1 MESIG
6 ALSKKL
12 SDYLDPKKVKQ
23 VNKAYNFACE
33 AHSGQFRSS
42 GDPYVTHPIA
52 VASILSSFRMDEDSL
67 SAAMLHD
74 VIEDT
79 GIPKSVIEENFNKEV
94 AELVDGVSKLDK
106 LSISSRNEAE
116 AENLQKMVLAMS
128 KDIRVIVVKLADRLH
143 NMRTLL
149 YLSREKQLK
158 IAKETLEIYAPIAHR
173 IGMNNVYR
181 ELEDLA
187 FKVIYPTRYERL
199 TAAVKK
205 NRGGQKRTLNRIQK
219 ELSKKLL
226 DQGIPALVEG
236 REKHVY
242 SIYRKMKQRQRSFEE
257 IMDVY
262 AIKIIVDTP
271 ENCYRTIGHIHS
283 LYKPVEGRFKDYI
296 AIPKSNGYQ
305 SLHTGVVGLKGF
317 PVEVQIKTQEMND
330 MAENGIA
337 SHWLYKSG
345 NQSDTSPQIRARRWV
360 AGLLE
365 MRDNYESTEEFIES
379 VKTDIFPDEIY
390 VFTPQ
395 GKIIEMSGGSTAIDF
410 AYAVHTDIGHH
421 CRACRINRRL
431 APLSVPL
438 ESGQTVEIL
447 TEKVP
452 QTSPAWL
459 NFAVTPRARN
469 SIRHYLSNLKTS
481 EARKFG
487 KKLLDQSLAN
497 MGIKLRDIE
506 KTDLRK
512 VLNNIGV
519 RSLNRLLEEIGLGL
533 RVGNI
538 VAQQITGF
546 LKGNHKV
553 EEKDMVPLEIT
564 GSEGLIVNYA
574 VCCKPIPGDSVI
586 GHFTAERGLVV
597 HQERCK
603 NILSVREDPQQCFP
617 VNWGEPSGRSFNA
630 QIKVVGR
637 DEPGLLA
644 NLASVITS
652 QETNIASIQTTEIN
666 TGMHEF
672 VLDLEVSDRLHLSKI
687 LRKIRTLN
695 NIVSVSR
702 IHDWEM
708 RQATACLLYTS
719 PSPRD

>member
-23 VNKAYNFACE
+23 VNKAYDFACE
-33 AHSGQFRSS
+33 AHSGQYRSS

-52 VASILSSFRMDEDSL
+52 VASILGNFRMDEDSL

-74 VIEDT
+74 VMEDS
-79 GIPKSVIEENFNKEV
+79 GIPKSVIEKKFNKQV
-94 AELVDGVSKLDK
+94 ADLVDGVSKLNT
-106 LSISSRNEAE
+106 LSISSKTESQ

-149 YLSREKQLK
+149 YLDRDKQLR

-173 IGMNNVYR
+173 IGMNNLYR

-187 FKVIYPTRYERL
+187 FKTIYPTRYERL

-205 NRGGQKRTLNRIQK
+205 NRGGQKRILKKIQK
-219 ELSKKLL
+219 EMSDRLL
-226 DQGIPALVEG
+226 NEGIASLVEG
-236 REKHVY
+236 REKHIY
-242 SIYRKMKQRQRSFEE
+242 SIYRKMKERQRSFEE

-262 AIKIIVDTP
+262 AIKIIVDNA
-271 ENCYRTIGHIHS
+271 ENCYRTLGHIHN
-283 LYKPVEGRFKDYI
+283 LYKPVRGRFKDYI

-305 SLHTGVVGLKGF
+305 SIHTGVIALQGI
-317 PVEVQIKTQEMND
+317 PVEIQIKTQEMND

-345 NQSDTSPQIRARRWV
+345 DKSDTSPQIKARRWV

-365 MRDNYESTEEFIES
+365 MRENFETTEEFIDS

-395 GKIIEMSGGSTAIDF
+395 GEVIEMSGGSTAIDF

-421 CRACRINRRL
+421 CKACRINKKL
-431 APLSVPL
+431 APLSAPL
-438 ESGQTVEIL
+438 ESGQTIEIL
-447 TEKVP
+447 RDKIP

-459 NFAVTPRARN
+459 NFATTPKARH
-469 SIRHYLSNLKTS
+469 SIRNYLGNLKSS

-487 KKLLDQSLAN
+487 KRLLEQSLEN
-497 MGIKLRDIE
+497 LNIKLKNID
-506 KTDLRK
+506 KDKLRGA
-512 VLNNIGV
+512 LDSIGG
-519 RSLNRLLEEIGLGL
+519 RSLNRILKEIGLGI
-533 RVGNI
+533 RVANI
-538 VAQQITGF
+538 VAQQIAGF
-546 LKGNHKV
+546 VNLDK
-553 EEKDMVPLEIT
+553 EFDSDTTTVPLEIT
-564 GSEGLIVNYA
+564 GSEGLVVNYA
-574 VCCKPIPGDSVI
+574 RCCKPIPGDSVM
-586 GHFTAERGLVV
+586 GHFSAERGLVV
-597 HQERCK
+597 HQDRCK
-603 NILSVREDPQQCFP
+603 NILSFRKNPEQCFP
-617 VNWGEPSGRSFNA
+617 VNWGESSGKFFTA
-630 QIKVVGR
+630 QIKIVAN

-644 NLASVITS
+644 NLASSITES
-652 QETNIASIQTTEIN
+652 KTNISSIQTTDLN
-666 TGMHEF
+666 SGLHEF

-687 LRKIRTLN
+687 IKRIKSLKSV
-695 NIVSVSR
+695 VSVTR
-702 IHDWEM
+702 IHDQEQ
-708 RQATACLLYTS
+708 RQAKVLH
-719 PSPRD
+719 

>member
-12 SDYLDPKKVKQ
+12 SDYLDPKKVQQ
-23 VNKAYNFACE
+23 VNKAYIFACE

-79 GIPKSVIEENFNKEV
+79 GVPKSIIEKKFNKEV

-106 LSISSRNEAE
+106 LSIASRTEAQ

-149 YLSREKQLK
+149 YLNRDKQLK

-187 FKVIYPTRYERL
+187 FKIIYPTRYERL

-205 NRGGQKRTLNRIQK
+205 NRGGQKRTLNKIQK
-219 ELSKKLL
+219 ELSNKLL
-226 DQGIPALVEG
+226 DQGIPSLVEG
-236 REKHVY
+236 REKHIY
-242 SIYRKMKQRQRSFEE
+242 SIYRKMKKRHRSFEE

-271 ENCYRTIGHIHS
+271 ENCYRTLGHIHS

-345 NQSDTSPQIRARRWV
+345 NKSDTSPQIKARRWI

-410 AYAVHTDIGHH
+410 AYAVHTDVGHH
-421 CRACRINRRL
+421 CRACRINKRL

-459 NFAVTPRARN
+459 NFAITPRARN

-497 MGIKLRDIE
+497 MNIKLRDIE
-506 KTDLRK
+506 KDELRN
-512 VLNNIGV
+512 VLNKIGV

-538 VAQQITGF
+538 VAQQIIGF
-546 LKGNHKV
+546 LKDKHEV
-553 EEKDMVPLEIT
+553 KDNEIVPLEIT

-586 GHFTAERGLVV
+586 GHFTAEKGLVV

-617 VNWGEPSGRSFNA
+617 VNWGESAGRFFRV
-630 QIKVVGR
+630 QIKVIAR

-644 NLASVITS
+644 NLAAAITS
-652 QETNIASIQTTEIN
+652 QETNIASIQTMETN

-672 VLDLEVSDRLHLSKI
+672 ILDLEVSDRLHLSKI
-687 LRKIRTLN
+687 LRKTRTLN
-695 NIVSVSR
+695 NIVSVNR

-708 RQATACLLYTS
+708 RQATAMH
-719 PSPRD
+719 

>member
-79 GIPKSVIEENFNKEV
+79 GIPKSVIEKNFNKEV

-106 LSISSRNEAE
+106 LSISSRNEEE

-187 FKVIYPTRYERL
+187 FKVIYPTRHERL

-236 REKHVY
+236 REKHIY

-271 ENCYRTIGHIHS
+271 ENCYKTLGHIHS

-345 NQSDTSPQIRARRWV
+345 DKSDTSPQIKARRWV

-365 MRDNYESTEEFIES
+365 MRENYETTEEFIDS

-390 VFTPQ
+390 VFTPR
-395 GKIIEMSGGSTAIDF
+395 GEVIEMSGGSTAIDF

-421 CRACRINRRL
+421 CKACRINKKL
-431 APLSVPL
+431 APLSAPL
-438 ESGQTVEIL
+438 ESGQTIEIL
-447 TEKVP
+447 RDKIP

-459 NFAVTPRARN
+459 NFATTSKARQ
-469 SIRHYLSNLKTS
+469 SIRNYLGNLKSS

-487 KKLLDQSLAN
+487 KKLLELSLDN
-497 MGIKLRDIE
+497 LDIKLKNID
-506 KTDLRK
+506 KDKLRGA
-512 VLNNIGV
+512 LDSIGG
-519 RSLNRLLEEIGLGL
+519 RSLNRILKEIGLGL
-533 RVGNI
+533 RVANI
-538 VAQQITGF
+538 VAQQIAGF
-546 LKGNHKV
+546 VNQDN
-553 EEKDMVPLEIT
+553 EFESDSTVPLEIT
-564 GSEGLIVNYA
+564 GSEGLVVNYA
-574 VCCKPIPGDSVI
+574 RCCKPIPGDSVM
-586 GHFTAERGLVV
+586 GHFSAERGLVV
-597 HQERCK
+597 HQDRCK
-603 NILSVREDPQQCFP
+603 NILSFRKNPEQCFP
-617 VNWGEPSGRSFNA
+617 VNWGESAGKFFTA
-630 QIKVVGR
+630 QIKILAN

-644 NLASVITS
+644 NLASSIT
-652 QETNIASIQTTEIN
+652 ETKTNISSIQTTDLN
-666 TGMHEF
+666 SGLHEF

-687 LRKIRTLN
+687 IKRLKTLK
-695 NIVSVSR
+695 SVASVAR
-702 IHDWEM
+702 IHDQEQ
-708 RQATACLLYTS
+708 RQAKVLH
-719 PSPRD
+719 

>member
-12 SDYLDPKKVKQ
+12 SDYLDPKKVQQ

-79 GIPKSVIEENFNKEV
+79 GVPKSIIEKKFNKEV

-106 LSISSRNEAE
+106 LSIASRTEAQ

-149 YLSREKQLK
+149 YLNRDKQLK

-187 FKVIYPTRYERL
+187 FKIIYPTRYERL

-205 NRGGQKRTLNRIQK
+205 NRGGQKRTLNKIQK

-226 DQGIPALVEG
+226 DQGIPSLVEG
-236 REKHVY
+236 REKHIY
-242 SIYRKMKQRQRSFEE
+242 SIYRKMKKRHRSFEE

-271 ENCYRTIGHIHS
+271 ENCYRTLGHIHS

-345 NQSDTSPQIRARRWV
+345 NKSDTSPQIKARRWI

-410 AYAVHTDIGHH
+410 AYAVHTDVGHH
-421 CRACRINRRL
+421 CRACRINKRL

-459 NFAVTPRARN
+459 NFAITPRARN

-497 MGIKLRDIE
+497 MNIKLRDIE
-506 KTDLRK
+506 KDELRN
-512 VLNNIGV
+512 VLNKIGV

-538 VAQQITGF
+538 VAQQIIGF
-546 LKGNHKV
+546 LKDKHEV
-553 EEKDMVPLEIT
+553 KDNEIVPLEIT

-586 GHFTAERGLVV
+586 GHFTAEKGLVV

-617 VNWGEPSGRSFNA
+617 VNWGESTGRFFRV
-630 QIKVVGR
+630 QIKVIAR

-644 NLASVITS
+644 NLAAAITS
-652 QETNIASIQTTEIN
+652 QETNIASIQTMETN

-672 VLDLEVSDRLHLSKI
+672 ILDLEVSDRLHLSKI
-687 LRKIRTLN
+687 LRKTRTLN
-695 NIVSVSR
+695 NIVSVNR

-708 RQATACLLYTS
+708 RQATAMH
-719 PSPRD
+719 

>member
-23 VNKAYNFACE
+23 VNQAYNFACE
-33 AHSGQFRSS
+33 AHSGQYRSS

-79 GIPKSVIEENFNKEV
+79 GIPKSVIEKKFNKEV
-94 AELVDGVSKLDK
+94 ANLVDGVSKLDK
-106 LSISSRNEAE
+106 LSISSRTEAE

-149 YLSREKQLK
+149 YLNREKQLK
-158 IAKETLEIYAPIAHR
+158 IARETLEIYAPIAHR

-199 TAAVKK
+199 KAAVKK
-205 NRGGQKRTLNRIQK
+205 NRGGQKRTLNKIQK
-219 ELSKKLL
+219 ELNKKLL
-226 DQGIPALVEG
+226 DQGIPAFVEG
-236 REKHVY
+236 REKHIY
-242 SIYRKMKQRQRSFEE
+242 SIYRKMKKRQRSFEE

-271 ENCYRTIGHIHS
+271 ENCYRTLGHIHN

-317 PVEVQIKTQEMND
+317 PIEVQIKTQEMND

-345 NQSDTSPQIRARRWV
+345 NQSDTSPQIRARKWV

-365 MRDNYESTEEFIES
+365 MRENFDSTEEFIES

-395 GKIIEMSGGSTAIDF
+395 GKIIEMSGGSTPIDF

-421 CRACRINRRL
+421 CKACRINRRL

-438 ESGQTVEIL
+438 ESGQTIEIL
-447 TEKVP
+447 TDKVP

-459 NFAVTPRARN
+459 NFATTPRARN

-487 KKLLDQSLAN
+487 KKLLEQSLAN
-497 MGIKLRDIE
+497 MDIKLRDID
-506 KTDLRK
+506 KKDLRK

-538 VAQQITGF
+538 VAQQIIGF
-546 LKGNHKV
+546 LKETSNQKAS
-553 EEKDMVPLEIT
+553 EIVPLEIT

-603 NILSVREDPQQCFP
+603 NILSVREDRQQCFP
-617 VNWGEPSGRSFNA
+617 INWGEPAGRLFNA
-630 QIKVVGR
+630 QIKVVGK

-652 QETNIASIQTTEIN
+652 QETKIASIQPTEIN

-672 VLDLEVSDRLHLSKI
+672 VLDLEVIDRLHLSKI
-687 LRKIRTLN
+687 LRKIRSLS

-708 RQATACLLYTS
+708 RQAQALH
-719 PSPRD
+719 

>member
-1 MESIG
+1 MESIA

-12 SDYLDPKKVKQ
+12 EDYLNPAEVKQ
-23 VNKAYNFACE
+23 VNKAYDFACE
-33 AHSGQFRSS
+33 AHSGQYRSS
-42 GDPYVTHPIA
+42 GDPYVSHPVA
-52 VASILSSFRMDEDSL
+52 VASILSTLRMDEDSL

-74 VIEDT
+74 VMEDT
-79 GIPKSVIEENFNKEV
+79 GIPKTVIEKKFNKNV
-94 AELVDGVSKLDK
+94 ANLVDGVSKLDK
-106 LSISSRNEAE
+106 LSIVKGTETE

-143 NMRTLL
+143 NMRTLM
-149 YLSREKQLK
+149 YVDREKQLR

-173 IGMNNVYR
+173 IGMNSLYR

-187 FKVIYPTRYERL
+187 FKTVYPTRYERL
-199 TAAVKK
+199 KAAVKK
-205 NRGGQKRTLNRIQK
+205 NRGGQKRVLNKIQK
-219 ELSKKLL
+219 DISSRLL
-226 DQGIPALVEG
+226 KGGIAAIVEG
-236 REKHVY
+236 REKHIY
-242 SIYRKMKQRQRSFEE
+242 SIYRKMKERRRSFEE

-262 AIKIIVDTP
+262 AIKIVVDSA
-271 ENCYRTIGHIHS
+271 ENCYRSLGHIHS

-305 SLHTGVVGLKGF
+305 SIHTGVIGLKGI
-317 PVEVQIKTQEMND
+317 PVEIQIKTQEMND

-345 NQSDTSPQIRARRWV
+345 DRSDSSPQIKARRWV

-365 MRDNYESTEEFIES
+365 MRESYETTEEFIES

-395 GKIIEMSGGSTAIDF
+395 GEIIEMSAGSTAIDF

-421 CRACRINRRL
+421 CRACRINKKL

-447 TEKVP
+447 REKVP

-459 NFAVTPRARN
+459 NFATTPRARS

-487 KKLLDQSLAN
+487 KKLLDQSLASLN
-497 MGIKLRDIE
+497 IKLRDID
-506 KTDLRK
+506 KDDLRGA
-512 VLNNIGV
+512 LDSIGG
-519 RSLNRLLEEIGLGL
+519 RSLNRILKEIGLGL
-533 RVGNI
+533 RVANI
-538 VAQQITGF
+538 VAQQIAGF
-546 LKGNHKV
+546 VNQDSELRSNSA
-553 EEKDMVPLEIT
+553 VPLEIT

-574 VCCKPIPGDSVI
+574 TCCKPIPGDSVI
-586 GHFTAERGLVV
+586 GHFTADKGLVV

-603 NILSVREDPQQCFP
+603 NILSFREDPQQCFP
-617 VNWGEPSGRSFNA
+617 INWGERSGRVFTA
-630 QIKVVGR
+630 QIKIVAN

-644 NLASVITS
+644 NIASAITDE
-652 QETNIASIQTTEIN
+652 ETNICSIQTTELIPG
-666 TGMHEF
+666 THDF

-687 LRKIRTLN
+687 IRKIKNLKPV
-695 NIVSVSR
+695 VSISR
-702 IHDWEM
+702 IHDQEM
-708 RQATACLLYTS
+708 RQAKVLH
-719 PSPRD
+719 

>member
-23 VNKAYNFACE
+23 VNKAYDFACE
-33 AHSGQFRSS
+33 AHSGQYRSS

-52 VASILSSFRMDEDSL
+52 VASILGSFRMDEDSL
-67 SAAMLHD
+67 TAAMLHD
-74 VIEDT
+74 VMEDS
-79 GIPKSVIEENFNKEV
+79 GIPKSVIEKKFNKEV
-94 AELVDGVSKLDK
+94 ADLVDGVSKLNT
-106 LSISSRNEAE
+106 LTISSKTESQ

-149 YLSREKQLK
+149 YLDREKQLR

-173 IGMNNVYR
+173 IGMNNLYR

-187 FKVIYPTRYERL
+187 FKTIYPTRYERL
-199 TAAVKK
+199 IAAVKK
-205 NRGGQKRTLNRIQK
+205 NRGGQKRLLNKIQK
-219 ELSKKLL
+219 EMSDRLL
-226 DQGIPALVEG
+226 KEGIASLVEG
-236 REKHVY
+236 REKHIY
-242 SIYRKMKQRQRSFEE
+242 SIYRKMKERRRSFEE

-271 ENCYRTIGHIHS
+271 ENCYRTLGHIHNM
-283 LYKPVEGRFKDYI
+283 YKPVRGRFKDYI

-305 SLHTGVVGLKGF
+305 SIHTGVIALKGI
-317 PVEVQIKTQEMND
+317 PIEIQIKTQEMND

-345 NQSDTSPQIRARRWV
+345 NNSDSSPQIKARRWV

-365 MRDNYESTEEFIES
+365 MRENYETTEDFINS

-395 GKIIEMSGGSTAIDF
+395 GEVIEMPNGSTAIDF

-421 CRACRINRRL
+421 CRACRINKKL

-438 ESGQTVEIL
+438 ESGQTIEIL
-447 TEKVP
+447 RDTVP
-452 QTSPAWL
+452 QTSPVWL
-459 NFAVTPRARN
+459 NFATTTKARH
-469 SIRHYLSNLKTS
+469 SIRNYLGNLKSS

-487 KKLLDQSLAN
+487 KKLLEQSLN
-497 MGIKLRDIE
+497 NLNIKLKNVD
-506 KTDLRK
+506 KDKLRGA
-512 VLNNIGV
+512 LDSIGG
-519 RSLNRLLEEIGLGL
+519 RSLNRILKEIGLGI
-533 RVGNI
+533 RVANV
-538 VAQQITGF
+538 VARQIAGF
-546 LKGNHKV
+546 VN
-553 EEKDMVPLEIT
+553 KDSEIESDSAIPLEIT
-564 GSEGLIVNYA
+564 GSEGLVVNYA
-574 VCCKPIPGDSVI
+574 PCCKPIPGDSVM
-586 GHFTAERGLVV
+586 GHFTADKGLVV

-603 NILSVREDPQQCFP
+603 NILSFRKDPQQCFP
-617 VNWGEPSGRSFNA
+617 VNWGESSGKVFTS
-630 QIKVVGR
+630 QIKIMAN

-644 NLASVITS
+644 NIASAIT
-652 QETNIASIQTTEIN
+652 ETGTNISSIQTTDLNSGI
-666 TGMHEF
+666 HDF

-687 LRKIRTLN
+687 IKKIKTLKS
-695 NIVSVSR
+695 IASVSR
-702 IHDWEM
+702 IHDQEE
-708 RQATACLLYTS
+708 RQAKVLH
-719 PSPRD
+719 

>member
-1 MESIG
+1 MESIS

-23 VNKAYNFACE
+23 VNKAYDFACE
-33 AHSGQFRSS
+33 AHSGQYRSS

-52 VASILSSFRMDEDSL
+52 VASILGSFRMDEDSL
-67 SAAMLHD
+67 TAAMLHD
-74 VIEDT
+74 VMEDS
-79 GIPKSVIEENFNKEV
+79 GIPKSVIEKKFNKEV
-94 AELVDGVSKLDK
+94 ADLVDGVSKLNT
-106 LSISSRNEAE
+106 LTISSKTESQ

-149 YLSREKQLK
+149 YLDREKQLR

-173 IGMNNVYR
+173 IGMNNLYR

-187 FKVIYPTRYERL
+187 FKTIYPTRYERL
-199 TAAVKK
+199 IAAVKK
-205 NRGGQKRTLNRIQK
+205 NRGGQKRLLNKIQK
-219 ELSKKLL
+219 EMSNRLL
-226 DQGIPALVEG
+226 KEGIASLVEG
-236 REKHVY
+236 REKHIY
-242 SIYRKMKQRQRSFEE
+242 SIYRKMKERRRSFEE

-271 ENCYRTIGHIHS
+271 ENCYRTLGHIHNM
-283 LYKPVEGRFKDYI
+283 YKPVRGRFKDYI

-305 SLHTGVVGLKGF
+305 SIHTGVIALKGI
-317 PVEVQIKTQEMND
+317 PIEIQIKTQEMND

-345 NQSDTSPQIRARRWV
+345 NNSDSSPQIKARRWV

-365 MRDNYESTEEFIES
+365 MRENYETTEEFINS

-395 GKIIEMSGGSTAIDF
+395 GEVIEMPNGSTAIDF

-421 CRACRINRRL
+421 CRACRINKKL

-438 ESGQTVEIL
+438 ESGQTIEIL
-447 TEKVP
+447 RDTVP

-459 NFAVTPRARN
+459 NFATTTKARH
-469 SIRHYLSNLKTS
+469 SIRNYLGNLKTS

-487 KKLLDQSLAN
+487 KKLLEQSLQN
-497 MGIKLRDIE
+497 LNIKLKNVD
-506 KTDLRK
+506 KDKLRGA
-512 VLNNIGV
+512 LDSIGG
-519 RSLNRLLEEIGLGL
+519 RSLNRILKEIGLGI
-533 RVGNI
+533 RVANV
-538 VAQQITGF
+538 VARQIAGF
-546 LKGNHKV
+546 VN
-553 EEKDMVPLEIT
+553 KDSEIESDSAIPLEIT
-564 GSEGLIVNYA
+564 GSEGLVVNYA
-574 VCCKPIPGDSVI
+574 PCCKPIPGDSVM
-586 GHFTAERGLVV
+586 GHFTADKGLVV

-603 NILSVREDPQQCFP
+603 NILSFRKDPQQCFP
-617 VNWGEPSGRSFNA
+617 VNWGESSGKVFTS
-630 QIKVVGR
+630 QIKIMAN

-644 NLASVITS
+644 NIASAIT
-652 QETNIASIQTTEIN
+652 ETGTNISSIQTTDLNSGI
-666 TGMHEF
+666 HDF

-687 LRKIRTLN
+687 IKKIKTLKS
-695 NIVSVSR
+695 IASVSR
-702 IHDWEM
+702 IHDQEE
-708 RQATACLLYTS
+708 RQAKVLH
-719 PSPRD
+719 

>member
-1 MESIG
+1 MESIA

-12 SDYLDPKKVKQ
+12 EDYLNPTEVKQ
-23 VNKAYNFACE
+23 VNKAYDFACE
-33 AHSGQFRSS
+33 AHSGQYRSS
-42 GDPYVTHPIA
+42 GDPYVSHPVA
-52 VASILSSFRMDEDSL
+52 VASILSTLRMDEDSL

-74 VIEDT
+74 VMEDT
-79 GIPKSVIEENFNKEV
+79 GIPKTVIEKKFNKNV
-94 AELVDGVSKLDK
+94 ANLVDGVSKLDK
-106 LSISSRNEAE
+106 LSIVKGTETE

-143 NMRTLL
+143 NMRTLM
-149 YLSREKQLK
+149 YVDREKQLR

-173 IGMNNVYR
+173 IGMNSLYR

-187 FKVIYPTRYERL
+187 FKTVYPTRYERL
-199 TAAVKK
+199 KAAVKK
-205 NRGGQKRTLNRIQK
+205 NRGGQKRVLNKIQK
-219 ELSKKLL
+219 DISSRLL
-226 DQGIPALVEG
+226 KGGIAAIVEG
-236 REKHVY
+236 REKHIY
-242 SIYRKMKQRQRSFEE
+242 SIYRKMKERRRSFEE

-262 AIKIIVDTP
+262 AIKIVVDSA
-271 ENCYRTIGHIHS
+271 ENCYRSLGHIHS

-305 SLHTGVVGLKGF
+305 SIHTGVIGLKGI
-317 PVEVQIKTQEMND
+317 PVEIQIKTQEMND

-345 NQSDTSPQIRARRWV
+345 DRSDSSPQIKARRWV

-365 MRDNYESTEEFIES
+365 MRGSYETTEEFIES

-395 GKIIEMSGGSTAIDF
+395 GEIIEMSAGSTAIDF

-421 CRACRINRRL
+421 CRACRINKKL

-447 TEKVP
+447 REKVP

-459 NFAVTPRARN
+459 NFATTPRARS

-487 KKLLDQSLAN
+487 KKLLDQSLASLN
-497 MGIKLRDIE
+497 IKLRDID
-506 KTDLRK
+506 KDDLRGA
-512 VLNNIGV
+512 LDSIGG
-519 RSLNRLLEEIGLGL
+519 RSLNRILKEIGLGL
-533 RVGNI
+533 RVANI
-538 VAQQITGF
+538 VAQQIAGF
-546 LKGNHKV
+546 VNQDSELRSNSA
-553 EEKDMVPLEIT
+553 VPLEIT

-574 VCCKPIPGDSVI
+574 TCCKPIPGDSVI
-586 GHFTAERGLVV
+586 GHFTADKGLVV

-603 NILSVREDPQQCFP
+603 NILSFREDPQQCFP
-617 VNWGEPSGRSFNA
+617 INWGERSGRVFTA
-630 QIKVVGR
+630 QIKIVAN

-644 NLASVITS
+644 NIASAITDE
-652 QETNIASIQTTEIN
+652 ETNICSIQTTELN
-666 TGMHEF
+666 PGTHDF

-687 LRKIRTLN
+687 IRKIKNLKSV
-695 NIVSVSR
+695 VSISR
-702 IHDWEM
+702 IHDQEM
-708 RQATACLLYTS
+708 RQAKVLH
-719 PSPRD
+719 

>member
-1 MESIG
+1 MESIS

-23 VNKAYNFACE
+23 VNKAYDFACE
-33 AHSGQFRSS
+33 AHSGQYRSS

-52 VASILSSFRMDEDSL
+52 VASILGSFRMDEDSL
-67 SAAMLHD
+67 TAAMLHD
-74 VIEDT
+74 VMEDS
-79 GIPKSVIEENFNKEV
+79 GIPKSVIEKKFNKEV
-94 AELVDGVSKLDK
+94 ADLVDGVSKLNT
-106 LSISSRNEAE
+106 LTISSKTESQ

-149 YLSREKQLK
+149 YLDREKQLR

-173 IGMNNVYR
+173 IGMNNLYR

-187 FKVIYPTRYERL
+187 FKTIYPTRYERL
-199 TAAVKK
+199 IAAVKK
-205 NRGGQKRTLNRIQK
+205 NRGGQKRLLNKIQK
-219 ELSKKLL
+219 EMSDRLL
-226 DQGIPALVEG
+226 KEGIASLVEG
-236 REKHVY
+236 REKHIY
-242 SIYRKMKQRQRSFEE
+242 SIYRKMKERRRSFEE

-271 ENCYRTIGHIHS
+271 ENCYRTLGHIHNM
-283 LYKPVEGRFKDYI
+283 YKPVRGRFKDYI

-305 SLHTGVVGLKGF
+305 SIHTGVIALKGV
-317 PVEVQIKTQEMND
+317 PIEIQIKTQEMND

-345 NQSDTSPQIRARRWV
+345 NNSDSNPQIKARRWV

-365 MRDNYESTEEFIES
+365 MRENYETTEEFINS

-395 GKIIEMSGGSTAIDF
+395 GEVIEMPGGSTAIDF

-421 CRACRINRRL
+421 CRACRINKKL

-438 ESGQTVEIL
+438 ESGQTIEIL
-447 TEKVP
+447 RDTVP

-459 NFAVTPRARN
+459 NFATTTKARH
-469 SIRHYLSNLKTS
+469 SIRNYLGNLKSS

-487 KKLLDQSLAN
+487 KKLLEQSLEN
-497 MGIKLRDIE
+497 LNIKLKNVD
-506 KTDLRK
+506 KDKLRGA
-512 VLNNIGV
+512 LDSIGG
-519 RSLNRLLEEIGLGL
+519 RSLNRILKEIGLGI
-533 RVGNI
+533 RVANV
-538 VAQQITGF
+538 VARQIAGF
-546 LKGNHKV
+546 VN
-553 EEKDMVPLEIT
+553 KDSEIESDSAIPLEIT
-564 GSEGLIVNYA
+564 GSEGLVVNYA
-574 VCCKPIPGDSVI
+574 PCCKPIPGDSVM
-586 GHFTAERGLVV
+586 GHFTADKGLVV

-603 NILSVREDPQQCFP
+603 NILSFRKDPQQCFP
-617 VNWGEPSGRSFNA
+617 INWGESSGKVFTS
-630 QIKVVGR
+630 QIKIMAN

-644 NLASVITS
+644 NIASAIT
-652 QETNIASIQTTEIN
+652 ETGTNISSIQTTDLNSGI
-666 TGMHEF
+666 HDF

-687 LRKIRTLN
+687 IKKIKTLKS
-695 NIVSVSR
+695 IASVSR
-702 IHDWEM
+702 IHDQEE
-708 RQATACLLYTS
+708 RQAKVLH
-719 PSPRD
+719 

>member
-1 MESIG
+1 MESIA

-12 SDYLDPKKVKQ
+12 EDYLNPTEVKQ
-23 VNKAYNFACE
+23 VNKAYDFACE
-33 AHSGQFRSS
+33 AHSGQYRSS
-42 GDPYVTHPIA
+42 GDPYVSHPVA
-52 VASILSSFRMDEDSL
+52 VASILSTLRMDEDSL

-74 VIEDT
+74 VMEDT
-79 GIPKSVIEENFNKEV
+79 GIPKTVIEKKFNKNV
-94 AELVDGVSKLDK
+94 ANLVDGVSKLDK
-106 LSISSRNEAE
+106 LSIVKGTETE

-143 NMRTLL
+143 NMRTLM
-149 YLSREKQLK
+149 YVDREKQLR

-173 IGMNNVYR
+173 IGMNSLYR

-187 FKVIYPTRYERL
+187 FKTVYPTRYERL
-199 TAAVKK
+199 KAAVKK
-205 NRGGQKRTLNRIQK
+205 NRGGQKRVLNKIQK
-219 ELSKKLL
+219 DISSRLL
-226 DQGIPALVEG
+226 KGGIAAIVEG
-236 REKHVY
+236 REKHIY
-242 SIYRKMKQRQRSFEE
+242 SIYRKMKERRRSFEE

-262 AIKIIVDTP
+262 AIKIVVDSA
-271 ENCYRTIGHIHS
+271 ENCYRSLGHIHS

-305 SLHTGVVGLKGF
+305 SIHTGVIGLKGI
-317 PVEVQIKTQEMND
+317 PVEIQIKTQEMND

-345 NQSDTSPQIRARRWV
+345 DRSDSSPQIKARRWV

-365 MRDNYESTEEFIES
+365 MRESYETTEEFIES

-395 GKIIEMSGGSTAIDF
+395 GEIIEMSAGSTAIDF

-421 CRACRINRRL
+421 CRACRINKKL

-447 TEKVP
+447 REKVP

-459 NFAVTPRARN
+459 NFATTPRARS

-487 KKLLDQSLAN
+487 KKLLDQSLASLN
-497 MGIKLRDIE
+497 IKLRDID
-506 KTDLRK
+506 KDDLRGA
-512 VLNNIGV
+512 LDSIGG
-519 RSLNRLLEEIGLGL
+519 RSLNRILKEIGLGL
-533 RVGNI
+533 RVANI
-538 VAQQITGF
+538 VAQQIAGF
-546 LKGNHKV
+546 VNQDSELRSNSA
-553 EEKDMVPLEIT
+553 VPLEIT

-574 VCCKPIPGDSVI
+574 TCCKPIPGDSVI
-586 GHFTAERGLVV
+586 GHFTADKGLVV

-603 NILSVREDPQQCFP
+603 NILSFREDPQQCFP
-617 VNWGEPSGRSFNA
+617 INWGERSGRVFTA
-630 QIKVVGR
+630 QIKIVAN

-644 NLASVITS
+644 NIASAITDE
-652 QETNIASIQTTEIN
+652 ETNICSIQTTELIPG
-666 TGMHEF
+666 THDF

-687 LRKIRTLN
+687 IRKIKNLKPV
-695 NIVSVSR
+695 VSISR
-702 IHDWEM
+702 IHDQEM
-708 RQATACLLYTS
+708 RQAKVLH
-719 PSPRD
+719 

>member
-1 MESIG
+1 MESIS

-23 VNKAYNFACE
+23 VNKAYDFACE
-33 AHSGQFRSS
+33 AHSGQYRSS

-52 VASILSSFRMDEDSL
+52 VASILGSFRMDEDSL
-67 SAAMLHD
+67 TAAMLHD
-74 VIEDT
+74 VMEDS
-79 GIPKSVIEENFNKEV
+79 GIPKSVIEKKFNKEV
-94 AELVDGVSKLDK
+94 ANLVDGVSKLNT
-106 LSISSRNEAE
+106 LTISSKTESQ

-149 YLSREKQLK
+149 YLDREKQLR

-173 IGMNNVYR
+173 IGMNNLYR

-187 FKVIYPTRYERL
+187 FKTIYPTRYERL
-199 TAAVKK
+199 IAAVKK
-205 NRGGQKRTLNRIQK
+205 NRGGQKRLLNKIQK
-219 ELSKKLL
+219 EMSDRLL
-226 DQGIPALVEG
+226 KEGIASLVEG
-236 REKHVY
+236 REKHIY
-242 SIYRKMKQRQRSFEE
+242 SIYRKMKERRRSFEE

-271 ENCYRTIGHIHS
+271 ENCYRTLGHIHNM
-283 LYKPVEGRFKDYI
+283 YKPVRGRFKDYI

-305 SLHTGVVGLKGF
+305 SIHTGVIALKGI
-317 PVEVQIKTQEMND
+317 PIEIQIKTQEMND

-345 NQSDTSPQIRARRWV
+345 NNSDSSPQIKARRWV

-365 MRDNYESTEEFIES
+365 MRENYETTEEFINS

-395 GKIIEMSGGSTAIDF
+395 GEVIEMPGGSTAIDF

-421 CRACRINRRL
+421 CRACRINKKL

-438 ESGQTVEIL
+438 ESGQTIEIL
-447 TEKVP
+447 RDTVP

-459 NFAVTPRARN
+459 NFATTTKARH
-469 SIRHYLSNLKTS
+469 SIRNYLGNLKSS

-487 KKLLDQSLAN
+487 KKLLEQSLESLN
-497 MGIKLRDIE
+497 IKLKDVD
-506 KTDLRK
+506 KDKLRGA
-512 VLNNIGV
+512 LDSIGG
-519 RSLNRLLEEIGLGL
+519 RSLNRILKEIGLGI
-533 RVGNI
+533 RVANV
-538 VAQQITGF
+538 VARQIAGF
-546 LKGNHKV
+546 VN
-553 EEKDMVPLEIT
+553 KDNEIESDSAIPLEIT
-564 GSEGLIVNYA
+564 GSEGLVVNYA
-574 VCCKPIPGDSVI
+574 PCCKPIPGDSVM
-586 GHFTAERGLVV
+586 GHFTADKGLVV

-603 NILSVREDPQQCFP
+603 NILSFRKDPQQCFP
-617 VNWGEPSGRSFNA
+617 VNWGESSGKVFTS
-630 QIKVVGR
+630 QIKVMAN

-644 NLASVITS
+644 NIASAIT
-652 QETNIASIQTTEIN
+652 ETGTNISSIQTTDLNSGI
-666 TGMHEF
+666 HDF

-687 LRKIRTLN
+687 IKKIKTLKS
-695 NIVSVSR
+695 IASVSR
-702 IHDWEM
+702 IHDQEE
-708 RQATACLLYTS
+708 RQAKVLH
-719 PSPRD
+719 

>member
-23 VNKAYNFACE
+23 VNKAYDFACE
-33 AHSGQFRSS
+33 AHSGQYRSS

-52 VASILSSFRMDEDSL
+52 VASILGSFRMDENSL
-67 SAAMLHD
+67 AAAMLHD
-74 VIEDT
+74 VMEDS
-79 GIPKSVIEENFNKEV
+79 GIPKSVIEKKFNKEV
-94 AELVDGVSKLDK
+94 ADLVDGVSKLNT
-106 LSISSRNEAE
+106 LTISSKTESQ

-149 YLSREKQLK
+149 YLDREKQLR

-173 IGMNNVYR
+173 IGMNNLYR

-187 FKVIYPTRYERL
+187 FKTIYPTRYERL
-199 TAAVKK
+199 IAAVKK
-205 NRGGQKRTLNRIQK
+205 TRGGQKRLLNKIQK
-219 ELSKKLL
+219 EMSDKLL
-226 DQGIPALVEG
+226 KEGIASIVEG
-236 REKHVY
+236 REKHIY
-242 SIYRKMKQRQRSFEE
+242 SIYRKMKERKRSFEE

-271 ENCYRTIGHIHS
+271 ENCYRTLGNIHNM
-283 LYKPVEGRFKDYI
+283 YKPVRGRFKDYI

-305 SLHTGVVGLKGF
+305 SIHTGVIALKGI
-317 PVEVQIKTQEMND
+317 PIEVQIKTQEMND

-345 NQSDTSPQIRARRWV
+345 DNSNSSPQIKARRWV

-365 MRDNYESTEEFIES
+365 MRENYETTEEFINS

-395 GKIIEMSGGSTAIDF
+395 GEVIEMAGGSTAIDF

-421 CRACRINRRL
+421 CRACRINKKL

-438 ESGQTVEIL
+438 ESGQTIEIL
-447 TEKVP
+447 RDKVP

-459 NFAVTPRARN
+459 NFATTTKARH
-469 SIRHYLSNLKTS
+469 SIRSYLGSLKSS

-487 KKLLDQSLAN
+487 KKLLEQSLDN
-497 MGIKLRDIE
+497 LNIKLKNVD
-506 KTDLRK
+506 KDKLRGA
-512 VLNNIGV
+512 LDSIGG
-519 RSLNRLLEEIGLGL
+519 RSLNRILKEIGLGI
-533 RVGNI
+533 RVANI
-538 VAQQITGF
+538 VAQQIAGF
-546 LKGNHKV
+546 VN
-553 EEKDMVPLEIT
+553 KDSEIEADSTVPLEIT
-564 GSEGLIVNYA
+564 GSEGLVVNYA
-574 VCCKPIPGDSVI
+574 TCCKPIPGDSVM
-586 GHFTAERGLVV
+586 GHFTADRGLVV

-603 NILSVREDPQQCFP
+603 NILSFRKDPQQCFP
-617 VNWGEPSGRSFNA
+617 INWGESSGKVFTS
-630 QIKVVGR
+630 QIKIMAN

-644 NLASVITS
+644 SIASAIT
-652 QETNIASIQTTEIN
+652 ETGTNISSIQTTDLN
-666 TGMHEF
+666 SGLHDF
-672 VLDLEVSDRLHLSKI
+672 VLDLEVSDRLHLSQIIKKI
-687 LRKIRTLN
+687 KTLKS
-695 NIVSVSR
+695 IASVTR
-702 IHDWEM
+702 VHDQEE
-708 RQATACLLYTS
+708 RQAKVLH
-719 PSPRD
+719 